1 MKMEASQGLDSGL
14 CRFTF
19 ILLAKLRRLFW
30 AGLIMEPLQQQI
42 RVSFSYPVHFTRHL
56 FALHNPLLK
65 DILGEGGPD
74 FPKKLLV
81 VIDRGV
87 YRHHPDLIADLETYS
102 RQSRDYCMLAD
113 APLLLAGGED
123 VKNDPRALTHVHQ
136 AINGAGLCRHS
147 YIMAVGGGAVIDLV
161 GLAAATA
168 HRGIRLIRVP
178 TTVMAQADASIG
190 VKNGINAFGKKNF
203 IGTFAPPF
211 AVIND
216 CHFLTTLEPRDW
228 ISGVAEAVKVALIR
242 DASFFAFLEEHAAA
256 LAERR
261 LDLMQQTIYHC
272 AELHLNHIA
281 NYGDPFEFGTSRPL
295 DFGHWA
301 AHKLEQLSGFT
312 LRHGEAVA
320 VGLALDATYSCL
332 AGMLTQSQWHRIV
345 TLLEHL
351 GLPAY
356 APELEE
362 DDLLEGLTEFREHLG
377 GRLTIMLLQAIGQGR
392 EVHAMDPAMVRDGV
406 GLLRERALGRHLEV
420 RVR

>member
-1 MKMEASQGLDSGL
+1 
-14 CRFTF
+14 
-19 ILLAKLRRLFW
+19 
-30 AGLIMEPLQQQI
+30 MEPLQQQI

-87 YRHHPDLIADLETYS
+87 FRHHPHLITDLEAYG
-102 RQSRDYCMLAD
+102 RQYCDYCRLAD
-113 APLLLAGGED
+113 APLLLAGGEE
-123 VKNDPRALTHVHQ
+123 VKNDPEALAQVHQ
-136 AINGAGLCRHS
+136 AINDTGLCRHS

-203 IGTFAPPF
+203 VGTFAPPF

-216 CHFLTTLEPRDW
+216 GHFLTTLEPCDW
-228 ISGVAEAVKVALIR
+228 ISGVAEAVKVALIK

-256 LAERR
+256 LAHRH
-261 LDLMQQTIYHC
+261 LDLMQQTIYRC
-272 AELHLNHIA
+272 AGLHLHHIA

-295 DFGHWA
+295 DFGHWS

-320 VGLALDATYSCL
+320 VGLALDATYSCM
-332 AGMLTQSQWHRIV
+332 AGMLSQTQWHRIV
-345 TLLEHL
+345 TLLDRL

-362 DDLLEGLTEFREHLG
+362 DDLLEGLKEFREHLG
-377 GRLTIMLLQAIGQGR
+377 GRLTIMLLQAIGRGR
-392 EVHAMDPAMVRDGV
+392 EVHAMDPAMVRAGV
-406 GLLRERALGRHLEV
+406 GLLRERALGRPLAVHL
-420 RVR
+420 R